1 MDLDFDQQ
9 LLTSPKR
16 RDMLLMDSPSSSMKF
31 QKIKLES
38 EQASR
43 PSYQFIENQRQV
55 NTLTA
60 TNDEVSRIQKLKQ
73 NQVSLNK
80 WQENKES

>member
-31 QKIKLES
+31 QKTKLES

-43 PSYQFIENQRQV
+43 PSYQFTENQRQL
-55 NTLTA
+55 NTLTT
-60 TNDEVSRIQKLKQ
+60 TNDEVS
-73 NQVSLNK
+73 
-80 WQENKES
+80 